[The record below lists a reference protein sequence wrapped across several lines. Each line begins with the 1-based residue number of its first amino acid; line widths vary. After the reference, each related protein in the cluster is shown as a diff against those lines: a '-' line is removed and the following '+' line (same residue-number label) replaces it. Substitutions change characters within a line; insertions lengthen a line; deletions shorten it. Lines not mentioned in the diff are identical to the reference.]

1 MASLPP
7 VSFPLFAP
15 ALFIYL
21 FIITLHMG
29 GKIGDDWLK
38 HSKLYIAIQR
48 ACTGICVCVCLLIIS
63 GCPLPSEEG
72 ASQTEA
78 EGESI
83 GGIGGCT

>member
-1 MASLPP
+1 
-7 VSFPLFAP
+7 
-15 ALFIYL
+15 
-21 FIITLHMG
+21 MG

-48 ACTGICVCVCLLIIS
+48 DCVCLLIIS